1 MPQIFFL
8 HPEPHKPAKRILPV
22 FIPFHGCS
30 RRCIYCAQNMQT
42 GAGRPGLDQIFAK
55 LSQDLRERAKRGEHG
70 LGLGF
75 FGGTFTALP
84 RQQQE
89 QFLVLARIFR
99 HQGLI
104 NHVRCSTRPDAF
116 DPDLLQWLKQN
127 DVDMI
132 ELGIQSFNPGV
143 LAKSQRG
150 YSRQLAL
157 QACRQVRRSGL
168 ELGVQLLPGLP
179 GSSGKSWQ
187 NDIADT
193 CKLGPQAV
201 RIYPCLVLNDTPLA
215 RDFHRGTYIPWSLRQ
230 TIWAVSQ
237 ALLALWSKNIPVIR
251 LGLAPEQ
258 DLANALLA
266 GPWHPALGHMAK
278 SLALRGHILK
288 MLAVL
293 SSTKNQQALKLF
305 VPRRYAAEFWGHGR
319 TLARAWHRTG
329 LSVNAVSSWDHPLF
343 CLIAKTVGPS
353 IPAI

>member
-1 MPQIFFL
+1 MPQIFFR
-8 HPEPHKPAKRILPV
+8 HPEPRKPARRILPV
-22 FIPFHGCS
+22 FIPFHGCP
-30 RRCIYCAQNMQT
+30 RRCIYCAQHMQT
-42 GAGRPGLDQIFAK
+42 GAGRPDLDQIYAK
-55 LSQDLRERAKRGEHG
+55 LSQDLRDRAKRGEHG

-84 RQQQE
+84 REQQE
-89 QFLVLARIFR
+89 QFLVLAKIFR

-104 NHVRCSTRPDAF
+104 THVRCSTRPDAL
-116 DPDLLQWLKQN
+116 DPDLLQWLKQH

-132 ELGIQSFNPGV
+132 ELGIQSFTPKV

-187 NDIADT
+187 EDIVDT
-193 CKLGPQAV
+193 CRLGPQAV
-201 RIYPCLVLNDTPLA
+201 RIYPCLVLNGTLLA
-215 RDFHRGTYIPWSLRQ
+215 RDFHRGSYTPWSLRQ

-251 LGLAPEQ
+251 LGLTPEQ
-258 DLANALLA
+258 DLTNALLA

-288 MLAVL
+288 MLAVI

-319 TLARAWHRTG
+319 TLASAWQRTG
-329 LSVNAVSSWDHPLF
+329 LSVNAVSSWDRPLF
-343 CLIAKTVGPS
+343 CLIAK
-353 IPAI
+353 